1 MKDSG
6 CLARAALR
14 TDLHLACVQGP
25 DVGVVVAPGTVG
37 RAGDMPL
44 SCASVART
52 HAVFT
57 TREGRAFLDARPDSP
72 PFRLRTRA
80 RWWRSAR
87 TARGLTAGARL
98 RLGDDV
104 FEVRARPM
112 RLAWPGVERRG
123 RGSLSGSSLL
133 RGAPWFPSSSCLVS
147 WGGDC
152 VRPRA
157 LHGCGSVSPR
167 WWRPSPA
174 SPRSFSAGVRVGGA
188 GKAGTVPRLPW
199 CSLGYRNQDP
209 HRGSCG
215 RACGRDGPRAPVNAC
230 SSRRRRMNRG
240 APRSVSRDSTQPSV
254 PCGARGR

>member
-87 TARGLTAGARL
+87 TARDMTPGARL

-112 RLAWPGVERRG
+112 R
-123 RGSLSGSSLL
+123 
-133 RGAPWFPSSSCLVS
+133 
-147 WGGDC
+147 
-152 VRPRA
+152 
-157 LHGCGSVSPR
+157 
-167 WWRPSPA
+167 
-174 SPRSFSAGVRVGGA
+174 
-188 GKAGTVPRLPW
+188 
-199 CSLGYRNQDP
+199 
-209 HRGSCG
+209 
-215 RACGRDGPRAPVNAC
+215 
-230 SSRRRRMNRG
+230 
-240 APRSVSRDSTQPSV
+240 
-254 PCGARGR
+254 

>member
-112 RLAWPGVERRG
+112 RLAWPGDEAG
-123 RGSLSGSSLL
+123 APSLDRPCSGA
-133 RGAPWFPSSSCLVS
+133 RPWFPSSSCLVS

>member
-87 TARGLTAGARL
+87 TAREMTP
-98 RLGDDV
+98 
-104 FEVRARPM
+104 EI
-112 RLAWPGVERRG
+112 
-123 RGSLSGSSLL
+123 
-133 RGAPWFPSSSCLVS
+133 
-147 WGGDC
+147 
-152 VRPRA
+152 
-157 LHGCGSVSPR
+157 
-167 WWRPSPA
+167 
-174 SPRSFSAGVRVGGA
+174 
-188 GKAGTVPRLPW
+188 
-199 CSLGYRNQDP
+199 
-209 HRGSCG
+209 G
-215 RACGRDGPRAPVNAC
+215 RAHV
-230 SSRRRRMNRG
+230 
-240 APRSVSRDSTQPSV
+240 
-254 PCGARGR
+254 